1 MKFIAD
7 DGDKRGFAGAAKSVK
22 AFWLDNTRFYEV
34 QDEKK
39 LILQAFLSGAM
50 AQTTMSRCNPFR
62 KSIKVALRLRLPEA
76 W

>member
-1 MKFIAD
+1 MVLLML
-7 DGDKRGFAGAAKSVK
+7 AKSVK

-34 QDEKK
+34 QDEQK
-39 LILQAFLSGAM
+39 LFLQAFTSGTM
-50 AQTTMSRCNPFR
+50 AQTTMSRRNPFR